1 MFSIVFKKIYT
12 SLSTECSKYWCLAS
26 DGGET
31 KTYSCQTSAK
41 FLALHYL
48 CLWSNKTIQ
57 ASILG
62 NYSNFVYHIIMY
74 FTFHINEVVSIGLGL
89 LFFIPY
95 SSANSDPCFS
105 SPFSLFC
112 LQRSSQHS
120 GSCLKICHTIATSKV
135 MAHTCCWDKCRRKHR
150 SHSDAATSLK

>member
-1 MFSIVFKKIYT
+1 MHLSTVISVFHNKNDLTVFSTVFKKIYT
-12 SLSTECSKYWCLAS
+12 LLSTECSKYWCLAS
-26 DGGET
+26 DGET

-41 FLALHYL
+41 CLALHYL

-57 ASILG
+57 ASIHG
-62 NYSNFVYHIIMY
+62 NYNNSVYRITMC
-74 FTFHINEVVSIGLGL
+74 FTFHINKVASVGLGL

-105 SPFSLFC
+105 SLFSLFC

-120 GSCLKICHTIATSKV
+120 GSCLTIYHRIVIYSKV
-135 MAHTCCWDKCRRKHR
+135 MAHICC
-150 SHSDAATSLK
+150 